1 MFVRDLEI
9 EKIPCQEEK
18 VEESFLNLIKDAKRR
33 RKRIITVSKY
43 KHGEHKGIFLLEVFS
58 KYKKK
63 NSICIRSF
71 LIYKDYSKL
80 VFFNETFATEYY
92 LFNYVVNKSKE
103 FVSCFFIDF
112 EVSSSQSLNSLLFNK
127 KNRLENI
134 IKVFM

>member
-18 VEESFLNLIKDAKRR
+18 IEEGFLNLIKDAKRK

-43 KHGEHKGIFLLEVFS
+43 KYEEHKGTFLLEVFS

-80 VFFNETFATEYY
+80 VFFNEVYISEHR
-92 LFNYVVNKSKE
+92 LFNYVGGNSKK
-103 FVSCFFIDF
+103 FISCFFIDF